1 MLATRVKR
9 AHKLHGQRLIVAD
22 LREHEMARRADI
34 HLSPRPGTDL
44 VWLSAITKYIID
56 QGKAKTDFIEQ
67 WVNKFDAVHKSL
79 EPFTLEYAA
88 QVTGLSQ
95 ETLIRVAEEI
105 IAAPSM
111 CVLWAMGVTQHCGG
125 SDTSTAIS
133 NLLLATGNYMR
144 PGTGAY
150 PLRGHNNVQG
160 ASDFGCMPLYFPGYE
175 KVADEEVRKRYEQ
188 AWGVNLPNDQGA
200 R

>member
-1 MLATRVKR
+1 MKR
-9 AHKLHGQRLIVAD
+9 AHKLNGQRLIVAD
-22 LREHEMARRADI
+22 IREHEMARRADI

-67 WVNKFDAVHKSL
+67 WVNKFDAYKESL
-79 EPFTLEYAA
+79 ELFTLEYAA

-95 ETLIRVAEEI
+95 ETLIMVAEEI

-125 SDTSTAIS
+125 STLPCNS
-133 NLLLATGNYMR
+133 NLLLCHGAATCARVQGS
-144 PGTGAY
+144 
-150 PLRGHNNVQG
+150 PLRGITTYRAPAISAH
-160 ASDFGCMPLYFPGYE
+160 ARLFPGYE
-175 KVADEEVRKRYEQ
+175 KWLTKRY
-188 AWGVNLPNDQGA
+188 ANAMNRRGA
-200 R
+200 